1 MNVSLTPQLEDI
13 IKRKVASG
21 MYGNASEVVREALRL
36 MEERDRY
43 QELRAEVTAG
53 FEQIERG
60 DTVPLNMESI
70 KQGVREDS
78 RQGHKVNP
86 VVRPEA

>member
-1 MNVSLTPQLEDI
+1 MNVSLTPQLEEL

-21 MYGNASEVVREALRL
+21 MYGNASEVVREALRML
-36 MEERDRY
+36 EERDRY
-43 QELRAEVTAG
+43 QELRAEVGIG

-60 DTVPLNMESI
+60 DTMPLNMEAI
-70 KQGVREDS
+70 KRDAREAS

-86 VVRPEA
+86 VVIPEA

>member
-1 MNVSLTPQLEDI
+1 MNVSLTPQLEELI
-13 IKRKVASG
+13 RRKVASG

-36 MEERDRY
+36 LEERERY
-43 QELRAEVTAG
+43 QELRAEVVAG

-60 DTVPLNMESI
+60 DVVSLNMEEI
-70 KQGVREDS
+70 KRGAREAS
-78 RQGHKVNP
+78 RQGHVVNP